1 MCIRNPIHCIIPPY
15 ITEHLAQ
22 SDNLRIRDRAVAS
35 LAAAQQIRGYRGAA
49 NPQRSLMPSRSLN
62 QRKHRKVYDAQRSRQ
77 LPGQLIRSEGD
88 APVLDEAVNEAYDFT
103 GDAYDFYEQVF
114 DRNSLDDNG
123 MTMISS
129 VHIQETDNAFWYSEH
144 EQMGFG
150 DGVEGVYRRLTCS
163 LDVVGHEFTHGVQAF
178 TSNLKY
184 EGQSGSLSEHFADVF
199 GSLLRQWKNRE
210 TAANAS
216 WLIGAE
222 IWLPAGK
229 STIRRGIRD
238 MENPG
243 TAYEDFALGG
253 KDPQRAHMRD
263 FYIELDSEKHRDIHY
278 NSGIPNRAFVLI
290 AKTLGGYA
298 WKVAGQIWYKTML
311 RLSSDSRFG
320 DCAKETVRVA
330 ETDHGAEIADIVRTG
345 WKNVGITV
353 SPRDY
358 SVIITQREVLS

>member
-22 SDNLRIRDRAVAS
+22 SGDPQIRDRAVAS

-77 LPGQLIRSEGD
+77 LPGQLIRAEGD

-129 VHIQETDNAFWYSEH
+129 VHIEQGGHAFWYDEH
-144 EQMGFG
+144 LQMGFG
-150 DGVEGVYRRLTCS
+150 DDMEGVFRRMTCS

-178 TSNLKY
+178 TSNLLY
-184 EGQSGSLSEHFADVF
+184 YGQSGALNEHFSDVF
-199 GSLLRQWKNRE
+199 GILIRQWRNRE
-210 TAANAS
+210 TAAEAN

-222 IWLPAGK
+222 IWLPAEEPA
-229 STIRRGIRD
+229 IRRGIRD

-243 TAYEDFALGG
+243 TAYDDPHLGG
-253 KDPQRAHMRD
+253 PDPQPAHISDLYTGPRHHGGTH
-263 FYIELDSEKHRDIHY
+263 I
-278 NSGIPNRAFVLI
+278 NSGIPNRAFVLT
-290 AKTLGGYA
+290 AKALGGYA
-298 WKVAGQIWYKTML
+298 WNIAGQIWYKTML
-311 RLSSDSRFG
+311 TLSSNSQFV
-320 DCAKETVRVA
+320 DCARKTVQVAATDYGTEIAQTVRA
-330 ETDHGAEIADIVRTG
+330 G
-345 WKNVGITV
+345 WEEVGITV
-353 SPRDY
+353 S
-358 SVIITQREVLS
+358 L